1 MPIKLLLKEGFW
13 ALTGHVSL
21 LLGILFSIKIL
32 SQEMGPSLYGEF
44 VLGISIAQLFQ
55 TFFFGSKFDGI
66 VRYGTVADGFEER
79 ASYAK
84 VVNKVLVDASKLC
97 LSSGLV
103 VSVAVYTILGK
114 TWSLLVLAAVIY
126 ALASGVSTALGG
138 FVNAMRERRILALN
152 QGTESW
158 IKVLFAFGLIQIFES
173 KAVFALLGYA
183 LACSVSM
190 IFLSIWLCRQF
201 GADIRFSGFDAGS
214 DRVIRGYT
222 KGFALTGMFLWFQS
236 YADRW
241 ALKHFSSL
249 SEVGIYSVAF
259 AFGYSPLVAI
269 VNLSMQIAVP
279 IVYKSAGETPDFF
292 SYQKILRSVDFLGL
306 ALLAI
311 SAILALVALCFEEMV
326 ADILFG
332 EGSLDAASLMP
343 LLLLAGGF
351 FAVGETK
358 AVFLNAIFKNKLQI
372 GPILW
377 LAIFGAIHT
386 SFLTSYYGSFGAACA
401 VLSVSLI
408 YACWMWR
415 VTHLACQS

>member
-1 MPIKLLLKEGFW
+1 MPIKLLLKEGIW
-13 ALTGHVSL
+13 ALTGHASL

-66 VRYGTVADGFEER
+66 LRFGTVATGFEER
-79 ASYAK
+79 VSYAK

-97 LSSGLV
+97 LLSGLV
-103 VSVAVYTILGK
+103 VTVAVYTALGK
-114 TWSLLVLAAVIY
+114 TWSLLVLATVIY
-126 ALASGVSTALGG
+126 AVASGVSTALGG
-138 FVNAMRERRILALN
+138 FVNALRERRILALN

-158 IKVLFAFGLIQIFES
+158 IKVFFAFGLIQISES

-183 LACSVSM
+183 LACSVSV
-190 IFLSIWLCRQF
+190 IFLSIWLCRRIEF
-201 GADIRFSGFDAGS
+201 DLRFSGLEAVS
-214 DRVIRGYT
+214 DHVIRSYT
-222 KGFALTGMFLWFQS
+222 KGFGLMGVFLWFQS
-236 YADRW
+236 YTDRW
-241 ALKHFSSL
+241 ALKYFSSS

-279 IVYKSAGETPDFF
+279 IVYKSAGETPDF
-292 SYQKILRSVDFLGL
+292 SSCQKILRSVDLLGL
-306 ALLAI
+306 SMFSI
-311 SAILALVALCFEEMV
+311 SAILALAALCFEEMIV
-326 ADILFG
+326 DILLG
-332 EGSLDAASLMP
+332 EGYRDAASLMP
-343 LLLLAGGF
+343 LLLLAGGL

-358 AVFLNAIFKNKLQI
+358 AIFLNAIFKNKLQI
-372 GPILW
+372 GPKLS
-377 LAIFGAIHT
+377 LAIFGAI
-386 SFLTSYYGSFGAACA
+386 LTGFFTFYFGSVGAAWA

-415 VTHLACQS
+415 VAHLACQS